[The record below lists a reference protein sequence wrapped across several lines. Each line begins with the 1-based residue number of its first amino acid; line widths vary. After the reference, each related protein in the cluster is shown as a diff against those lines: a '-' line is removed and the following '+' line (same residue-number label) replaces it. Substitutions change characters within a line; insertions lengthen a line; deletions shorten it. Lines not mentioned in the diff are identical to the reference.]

1 MYGQLVASVYSELS
15 QLLLEPFKAARIIAT
30 VNRSWGSF
38 QTPNNF
44 THIRAFLDHPYF
56 KANEV
61 KYRFQEVVSRQEG
74 QFQTMRCIFKLGC
87 SCMTI
92 SESTQVQQKFTSNLL
107 KNVVELNFEALWL
120 TGHSKA
126 YTLIPSSVP
135 ENSTMC
141 GFIMTCIE
149 LHGAGQ
155 NSLSH

>member
-61 KYRFQEVVSRQEG
+61 KIPVPRGS
-74 QFQTMRCIFKLGC
+74 FQTGR
-87 SCMTI
+87 
-92 SESTQVQQKFTSNLL
+92 
-107 KNVVELNFEALWL
+107 A
-120 TGHSKA
+120 
-126 YTLIPSSVP
+126 IPDNEVY
-135 ENSTMC
+135 
-141 GFIMTCIE
+141 F
-149 LHGAGQ
+149 
-155 NSLSH
+155 